1 MEVEG
6 AGEAASVEA
15 IVEMVNNWGSGRR
28 SSSFGWIL
36 GLVGVVVAIVRG
48 VDELALY

>member
-15 IVEMVNNWGSGRR
+15 IVEMVNNWGSRRR
-28 SSSFGWIL
+28 SSSFGI
-36 GLVGVVVAIVRG
+36 GSGGVVTVSG

>member
-15 IVEMVNNWGSGRR
+15 IVEMVNWGSRRR

-36 GLVGVVVAIVRG
+36 GLVVVVVAIVRG
-48 VDELALY
+48 VEELALY